1 MTDEEVMNILEE
13 LNKQY
18 FSFTQSDG
26 EMPKAEWPF
35 PTKNETER
43 TSCDVCNQKYD
54 SCVCVAASK
63 ELTNQIDKSLGIERK
78 K

>member
-1 MTDEEVMNILEE
+1 
-13 LNKQY
+13 
-18 FSFTQSDG
+18 
-26 EMPKAEWPF
+26 MPKAEWPF

>member
-26 EMPKAEWPF
+26 EMPKASWPF
-35 PTKNETER
+35 PTN
-43 TSCDVCNQKYD
+43 
-54 SCVCVAASK
+54 
-63 ELTNQIDKSLGIERK
+63 K